1 MNPWTI
7 LQLASAAIAII
18 SKIFGERVS
27 LLILTAVGI
36 AILGVT
42 AILVGLEGIIKR
54 RIVLGSR
61 YHRAGV
67 ETYLGLAATAQGMLF
82 LFLGAFFVA
91 VAVVAY
97 LNSGRSLFLY
107 FIRNPGLPLLIIG
120 ASCFLG
126 ATVAML
132 GSVEQKQGAK
142 WVILLDLLTSRLLP
156 GLILV
161 IIGLAATLLGLFE
174 IVAPQAFD
182 QLGGGFLEV
191 LFGAR

>member
-1 MNPWTI
+1 MNPWTV
-7 LQLASAAIAII
+7 LQLSTAAIAVI
-18 SKIFGERVS
+18 SLIGGEKLS
-27 LLILTAVGI
+27 LPILTTAGI

-61 YHRAGV
+61 YNRYGV

-97 LNSGRSLFLY
+97 LNTGRSLFLY
-107 FIRNPGLPLLIIG
+107 FVRNPGLPLLIFG
-120 ASCFLG
+120 VGCFLA
-126 ATVAML
+126 ATVAIF

-142 WVILLDLLTSRLLP
+142 WIILLDLLTSRLLP
-156 GLILV
+156 GLIL
-161 IIGLAATLLGLFE
+161 ILLGLAATLLGLFE
-174 IVAPQAFD
+174 IVAPHAFD